1 MKKTF
6 GALGRIFCAFLS
18 ASTILT
24 SIPFTANASEFETE
38 SVIEAEEVFAEDE
51 DDGDEGE
58 EETPSTP
65 SKYTFKYSGN
75 VSIDPEEEPYGIVK
89 VSGKGYYIAEGT
101 DSIDVTFKIDP
112 KYMLAYASEDAYDIS
127 ATLGGKKIPGS
138 DIEVTVEDD
147 RVKINYYFDED
158 SKHNIILGNFAVDI
172 KTEVKKTFSFSGK
185 CGNTTVMTMD
195 TDEEDIL
202 GLTLIDGKYYY
213 GYEDRSISAGFRVKN
228 GYTVAKDDKG
238 KEMVEVMYGNTALK
252 PGQYKFENYDE
263 ELEFSFNY
271 SDVLGKAKKVV
282 LQDISIKVTFVS
294 LKTSYTVS
302 FDSSKMSLDT
312 SATEDMDGIIYE
324 NGKCYI
330 CGNAS
335 EISLPFKLGKGY
347 FVARNKEDEFEV
359 KVTIDGVET
368 SDFSFDADEETSQ
381 ASINVSFP
389 WDDHDEPI
397 IGNVVIS
404 PVFVTYKKV
413 TFSCNYDHISE
424 ICVDEDINVVED
436 NKKAFEWLEGTEHK
450 FDLEL
455 KDGYEVTGV
464 KYGTSVLKAN
474 EDDEDVYQF
483 VVTGDGK
490 IEITTASDKS
500 PYTVSWDTK
509 YLTLITSGLG
519 GCLYIDGKCY
529 VRKDYSSISLSFKVK
544 SGYGVPVDEAGNA
557 DANVSIKGS
566 KPEDVSC
573 YFDAETSTLEVTISF
588 PTDDKTNTIL
598 GNVTIA
604 PVIKPFRNM
613 FFSYNSKHVSDI
625 EIDGETIELV
635 KEEDGALKWL
645 EGTQH
650 YFTIETNDGYEVKS
664 VKYGSSELKPDK
676 TGKYKLVVG
685 ADAKVV
691 ITTGSDKSNYTVS
704 CNSKYMT
711 LITSDED
718 YELDGCVFANDKCY
732 VRKNV
737 TGVTLSYKLKKG
749 YYVPYR
755 DDDEYECQVSA
766 TISGSKTDDVT
777 TRYDDFDDI
786 ITVSVDFPLDK
797 DGNPVIGNVVI
808 SPVVRQYKKVT
819 FSCNY
824 KQIYYVDVNGYGSAD
839 ETEKTVLVRG
849 EKPLVFEIETRD
861 GYEVRSVTCD
871 SNELVA
877 NENFKYSMTVTKDT
891 TVKITSGKFS
901 GPVLDPVE
909 VKFFYNNKE
918 LTELP
923 SNMTVIEGFAY
934 DKKAKKYYTTKATGG
949 VYHYIYLGVQGN
961 EKDEFDKVVYKY
973 GNAKVENLF
982 WRDHNSGIP
991 FSYVAAVDRKDV
1003 KKAVSKALPIS
1014 IYLYINMPKH
1024 TITYDISGDGD
1035 FCDFYQYNPLI
1046 GMYREISDFAV
1057 IEVIDGDDLYFKVDD
1072 ENLRNFMKK
1081 KVTCVTCNGK
1091 KLTPQKDG
1099 KDSYYVLKN
1108 VTKDVVIK
1116 PVIKALSDPDE
1127 PDEPDEPDD
1136 PGEEKDYYEVKISS
1150 DEGISS
1156 VRAVADGIYLKN
1168 QSREQGHY
1176 SYLIPKQSSVKLYV
1190 SPKDRYET
1198 GQILQDGSK
1207 AIKLKDGAVTLKL
1220 KADTEISISSEAIPY
1235 LYYQKVSD
1243 KKASEVACESAARL
1257 KAASDD
1263 VYELYIK
1270 KGNELLP
1277 INKVSVTGLSKHPGF
1292 ATLSSDK
1299 KKVTIACKKAAD
1311 IKKTISVS
1319 LSCDGLKKVKK
1330 ISFSIYRPITK
1341 VSVQGFKNNK
1351 ASQTYGSSVSYKVSI
1366 NEGGDFRDLK
1376 FFSDLS
1382 GEKNAGLS
1390 YDPERRIV
1398 TVDTFKGNR
1407 LSEYPVYFYFKD
1419 SAGNMIG
1426 DKYTIEPVA
1435 AKLGKLQAGIVDI
1448 TNEGFTLAAWRPKE
1462 AAGLKNLYY
1471 CVSMHDPSDGEDD
1484 WGMNRP
1490 DIVQRYVA
1498 EEGITEIS
1506 VWLPKKLIT
1515 GFDDGN
1521 YEINISLCQYRDN
1534 PSNNSGTMV
1543 SLNTLSKSEVL
1554 TIPVS
1559 GTTPCNYE
1567 KKLKLSP
1574 KAKAFYW
1581 GEKNVALAAA
1591 SFSKTTNVRRIAKVT
1606 IEGVSEKDKYS
1617 SEDKNSIISIDNVN
1631 GLISLSDSEK
1641 LYPGKYILTAYP
1653 AGEGKAAKL
1662 KFTVKAPVTDIEITS
1677 ADTTII
1683 KSAGMTATRKLKV
1696 TCKSTVHG
1704 KNYKPAKT
1712 KVKYTV
1718 ASDNEELLK
1727 YVSVKN
1733 GAVTVKKGY
1742 CLDYNESGNRF
1753 KVTVTATDLA
1763 GKGNCATASCEFTVT
1778 GKK

>member
-195 TDEEDIL
+195 TDEEDLL
-202 GLTLIDGKYYY
+202 GLTLIDGKYFY

-436 NKKAFEWLEGTEHK
+436 NKKTFEWLEGTEHK

-474 EDDEDVYQF
+474 EDDDVYQF

-566 KPEDVSC
+566 KPEDVNC

-613 FFSYNSKHVSDI
+613 VFSYNSKHVSDI

-645 EGTQH
+645 EGTKH

-704 CNSKYMT
+704 CNSNLMT

-973 GNAKVENLF
+973 GNAKVENIF

-1035 FCDFYQYNPLI
+1035 FCDFYQYDPLLLS
-1046 GMYREISDFAV
+1046 YRKVSGHTEN
-1057 IEVIDGDDLYFKVDD
+1057 EVLDGDDLYFKVDD
-1072 ENLRNFMKK
+1072 KDLRSYIKK
-1081 KVTCVTCNGK
+1081 KVTSVTCNGK
-1091 KLTPQKDG
+1091 KLIPQNDG

-1127 PDEPDEPDD
+1127 PSEPDEP
-1136 PGEEKDYYEVKISS
+1136 GEERDYYEVKISS

-1168 QSREQGHY
+1168 QAREQGR
-1176 SYLIPKQSSVKLYV
+1176 YLYQIPKQSSVKLYV
-1190 SPKDRYET
+1190 SSKDKYET
-1198 GQILQDGSK
+1198 AKVVQDGSK
-1207 AIKLKDGAVTLKL
+1207 AVKLKDGAVTLKL
-1220 KADTEISISSEAIPY
+1220 KADTEISISSEALSY
-1235 LYYQKVSD
+1235 LCYQKVSD
-1243 KKASEVACESAARL
+1243 KKASEVVCESAARL
-1257 KAASDD
+1257 KAASYE
-1263 VYELYIK
+1263 VYELYVK
-1270 KGNELLP
+1270 KGNDILP

-1292 ATLSSDK
+1292 STLSSDK
-1299 KKVTIACKKAAD
+1299 KKVTIACSKAAD
-1311 IKKTISVS
+1311 IKKTISVA
-1319 LSCDGLKKVKK
+1319 LSCDGLKKEKK

-1366 NEGGDFRDLK
+1366 DKGADYRDLK
-1376 FFSDLS
+1376 FFCDLS

-1390 YDPERRIV
+1390 YDPERRTV

-1407 LSEYPVYFYFKD
+1407 LSEYPVYFYFQD

-1435 AKLGKLQAGIVDI
+1435 AKFGKLQAGIVDI
-1448 TNEGFTLAAWRPKE
+1448 TNEGFTLAALRPKE
-1462 AAGLKNLYY
+1462 AYGLKNLYY
-1471 CVSMHDPSDGEDD
+1471 CVSMRDPSDREDD

-1490 DIVQRYVA
+1490 DIMQRYEA
-1498 EEGITEIS
+1498 KEGITEIS
-1506 VWLPKKLIT
+1506 VWLPQKWLL

-1521 YEINISLCQYRDN
+1521 YEIRISLCQFRDN
-1534 PSNNSGTMV
+1534 LSNNSGNMV
-1543 SLNTLSKSEVL
+1543 SLNVLSKSEVL

-1559 GTTPCNYE
+1559 GTSPCYYE

-1574 KAKAFYW
+1574 GTKAFYW

-1591 SFSKTTNVRRIAKVT
+1591 SFSKATNCRRIARVT
-1606 IEGVSEKDKYS
+1606 IEGSSEKDKYS
-1617 SEDKNSIISIDNVN
+1617 SEDKNSIIGIDNVN
-1631 GLISLSDSEK
+1631 GLISLSDSER
-1641 LYPGKYILTAYP
+1641 LYPGKYTLTAYP
-1653 AGEGKAAKL
+1653 VGEGKAAKL
-1662 KFTVKAPVTDIEITS
+1662 KFTVKAPVTAIEITS

-1683 KSAGMTATRKLKV
+1683 KSAGKAATGKFKV
-1696 TCKSTVHG
+1696 TCKSTIHG
-1704 KNYKPAKT
+1704 RDYKPT
-1712 KVKYTV
+1712 KAGVKYTIS
-1718 ASDNEELLK
+1718 SDNEELLK

-1733 GAVTVKKGY
+1733 GVITVKKGY
-1742 CLDYNESGNRF
+1742 CLDYDEAKNRF
-1753 KVTVTATDLA
+1753 TVTVSATDRA
-1763 GKGNCATASCEFTVT
+1763 GKGATASYEFVVT
-1778 GKK
+1778 QKSKK